1 MKVKLLSSKYLQNQ
15 IASLLSKIYGVTFLL
30 IKMFIEIILLFF
42 GTIFAFWLSAICGG
56 GASLILI
63 PILNLLLPASV
74 VPFSLTIGTFT
85 SSVSRIA
92 VFKKHINWK
101 IFFWFVPFSIPAV
114 LIGAYLIKY
123 INPNYLQL
131 IVAFFLV
138 SNVPQL
144 FKKVKDNEKDD
155 NTSPTYV
162 LAIIGFLAG
171 FVSGITGAIG
181 LLFNRFYLQFG
192 LKKEEIVATRAA
204 NEVFLHLI
212 KLIIYISL
220 GLYSNLALW
229 LGIAVALATIISSYT
244 FKYILPLLS
253 ENIFGKV
260 GYGAMVVSG
269 IILLIGTSDKIIQ
282 QNKLGVTIAKSES
295 IISWRST
302 DFIIEFAFDEGLEI
316 ERPIHPEELPAH
328 LKTKYASLKNHF
340 DIIHLEKVFTFRN
353 EPSYEFYCYKNNQL
367 TKFES

>member
-229 LGIAVALATIISSYT
+229 LGIAVAVATIISSYT

-253 ENIFGKV
+253 ENIFRKV

>member
-1 MKVKLLSSKYLQNQ
+1 M
-15 IASLLSKIYGVTFLL
+15 I
-30 IKMFIEIILLFF
+30 IEVILLFF

-74 VPFSLTIGTFT
+74 VPFSLTVGTFT

-131 IVAFFLV
+131 IVAFFLIA
-138 SNVPQL
+138 NVPQL
-144 FKKVKDNEKDD
+144 FKKVKENETVEKA
-155 NTSPTYV
+155 SPKYV

-181 LLFNRFYLQFG
+181 LLFNRFYLKFG

-212 KLIIYISL
+212 KLVIYISL

-229 LGIAVALATIISSYT
+229 LGLAIAVATIISSYT
-244 FKYILPLLS
+244 VKYILPYLS
-253 ENIFGKV
+253 ENLFRKI
-260 GYGAMVVSG
+260 GYGAMVVAG
-269 IILLIGTSDKIIQ
+269 ITLLIGTSDKIIQ
-282 QNKLGVTIAKSES
+282 QDKLGVTIAKSES

-302 DFIIEFAFDEGLEI
+302 DFVIEFAFDDGLEI
-316 ERPIHPEELPAH
+316 ERPIHPKELPSH
-328 LKTKYASLKNHF
+328 LKTKYDSLKNHY
-340 DIIHLEKVFTFRN
+340 DVIHLEKVFTFRN
-353 EPSYEFYCYKNNQL
+353 EPSYEFYCYKDNQL

>member
-1 MKVKLLSSKYLQNQ
+1 MIVE
-15 IASLLSKIYGVTFLL
+15 V
-30 IKMFIEIILLFF
+30 ILLFF
-42 GTIFAFWLSAICGG
+42 GTILAFWLSAICGG

-114 LIGAYLIKY
+114 LMGAYLIKY
-123 INPNYLQL
+123 VNPNYLQL
-131 IVAFFLV
+131 IVAFFLIA
-138 SNVPQL
+138 NVPQL
-144 FKKVKDNEKDD
+144 FKKVKNDETDEKA
-155 NTSPTYV
+155 SPKYV

-181 LLFNRFYLQFG
+181 LLFNRFYLKFG

-229 LGIAVALATIISSYT
+229 LGLAIAVATIISSYT
-244 FKYILPLLS
+244 VKYILPYLS
-253 ENIFGKV
+253 ENLFRKI
-260 GYGAMVVSG
+260 GYGAMVVAG
-269 IILLIGTSDKIIQ
+269 ITLLIGTSDKIIQ
-282 QNKLGVTIAKSES
+282 QDKLGITIAKSES

-302 DFIIEFAFDEGLEI
+302 DFVIEFAFDDGLEI
-316 ERPIHPEELPAH
+316 ERPIRAEELPNH
-328 LKTKYASLKNHF
+328 LKTKYDSLKNHY
-340 DIIHLEKVFTFRN
+340 DVIHLEKVFTFRN
-353 EPSYEFYCYKNNQL
+353 EPSYEFYCYKDNQL

>member
-1 MKVKLLSSKYLQNQ
+1 MIVE
-15 IASLLSKIYGVTFLL
+15 V
-30 IKMFIEIILLFF
+30 ILLFF
-42 GTIFAFWLSAICGG
+42 GTILAFWLSAICGG

-101 IFFWFVPFSIPAV
+101 IFFGFVPFSIPAV
-114 LIGAYLIKY
+114 LMGAYLIKY

-131 IVAFFLV
+131 IVAFFLIA
-138 SNVPQL
+138 NVPQL
-144 FKKVKDNEKDD
+144 FKKVKNDETDEKA
-155 NTSPTYV
+155 SPKYV

-181 LLFNRFYLQFG
+181 LLFNRFYLKFG

-212 KLIIYISL
+212 KLVIYISL

-229 LGIAVALATIISSYT
+229 LGLAIAVATIISSYT
-244 FKYILPLLS
+244 VKYILPYLS
-253 ENIFGKV
+253 ENLFRKI
-260 GYGAMVVSG
+260 GYGAMVVAG
-269 IILLIGTSDKIIQ
+269 ITLLIGTSDKIIQ
-282 QNKLGVTIAKSES
+282 QDKLGITIAKSES

-302 DFIIEFAFDEGLEI
+302 DFVIEFAFDDGLEI
-316 ERPIHPEELPAH
+316 ERPIRPEELPNH
-328 LKTKYASLKNHF
+328 LKTKYAALKNHY
-340 DIIHLEKVFTFRN
+340 DVIHLEKVFTFRN
-353 EPSYEFYCYKNNQL
+353 EPSYEFYCYKDNQL